1 MNSAPAPQPAP
12 RGTRRQTWPR
22 VLVLLLALLVPG
34 AHAEAHTGPT
44 ATVPGESA
52 AVECDV
58 FDTAPRP
65 PARGARRAPVPL
77 RPTPLPSP
85 GPAYAA
91 PLPAPVP
98 PGGPRHDPRPLR
110 PEVLRC

>member
-1 MNSAPAPQPAP
+1 MNPAPQPVP
-12 RGTRRQTWPR
+12 RGTRRHRWPR

-44 ATVPGESA
+44 ATVSGEST

-58 FDTAPRP
+58 LDVALRP
-65 PARGARRAPVPL
+65 PARGTRRIAVPL
-77 RPTPLPSP
+77 RLTPLPTP

-91 PLPAPVP
+91 PHRVPVP
-98 PGGPRHDPRPLR
+98 PGPRHDPRPLR
-110 PEVLRC
+110 SEVLRC

>member
-1 MNSAPAPQPAP
+1 MNPAPAPQPAT
-12 RGTRRQTWPR
+12 RGIRRHTWPR

-44 ATVPGESA
+44 ATVSGEST

-58 FDTAPRP
+58 LDTVPRP
-65 PARGARRAPVPL
+65 PARGTRRAAVPL

-85 GPAYAA
+85 GPVYAA
-91 PLPAPVP
+91 PLPVPVP
-98 PGGPRHDPRPLR
+98 PGPRHDPRPLR
-110 PEVLRC
+110 SEVLRC